1 MEKNNVEKNLSLT
14 IIINLTLTI
23 AEIIA
28 GLTSGSLSL
37 ISDATHNSV
46 DIITMIIAF
55 IGDKVA
61 QKRPNNTHSYGFKRA
76 GIVASIINAVILF
89 AIALFIFVSAI
100 QRLQKP
106 EPIEAFWLI
115 AISLLA
121 VVANGTSAY
130 LTFKGSDQLHIKSV
144 YINMLFD
151 VFASLGALVAGIVI
165 YFTKWYWID
174 SVVSLMIGGFLLRA
188 AYEIID
194 ESLGIILEAV
204 PKSINLEELRN
215 DILKHECVHKIT
227 DLHVWS
233 MTSQDL
239 VLTSVIE
246 INPNCLAHLD
256 QDIEEIKSDIGP
268 RYKIYHQTIEAR
280 IQAKAHK
287 D

>member
-1 MEKNNVEKNLSLT
+1 MEKNNVEKSLSLT

-106 EPIEAFWLI
+106 EPIEAF
-115 AISLLA
+115 
-121 VVANGTSAY
+121 
-130 LTFKGSDQLHIKSV
+130 
-144 YINMLFD
+144 
-151 VFASLGALVAGIVI
+151 
-165 YFTKWYWID
+165 
-174 SVVSLMIGGFLLRA
+174 
-188 AYEIID
+188 
-194 ESLGIILEAV
+194 
-204 PKSINLEELRN
+204 
-215 DILKHECVHKIT
+215 
-227 DLHVWS
+227 
-233 MTSQDL
+233 
-239 VLTSVIE
+239 
-246 INPNCLAHLD
+246 
-256 QDIEEIKSDIGP
+256 
-268 RYKIYHQTIEAR
+268 
-280 IQAKAHK
+280 
-287 D
+287 